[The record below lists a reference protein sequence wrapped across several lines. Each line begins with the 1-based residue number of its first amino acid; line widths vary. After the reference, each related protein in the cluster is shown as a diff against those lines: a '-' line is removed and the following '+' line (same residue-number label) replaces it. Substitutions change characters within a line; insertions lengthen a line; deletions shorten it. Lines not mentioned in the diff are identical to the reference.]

1 MIRVTYKVIKHC
13 MFNDSDSEAYLMGS
27 SGVLNERVSEA
38 WFASVGFG
46 IAASSTAWYSSPI

>member
-1 MIRVTYKVIKHC
+1 